1 MSPSEVQHKRMAR
14 WRVVLTDQ
22 VFPDVDLERAMLEE
36 IDADLV
42 VPDGDR
48 TAVLDAAAGADA
60 LLNTYLPLGAED
72 IARLAHCRVIARY
85 GIGVDNLDLD
95 AARDAGIVV
104 TNVPDYC
111 VEEVAAHTLGLILA
125 AVRRLPAGIERGRGP
140 TWTLD
145 GLRPIPRLS
154 ELTFGVVGLGR
165 IGRAVIDLLR
175 PLGGRIVGYDPYAA
189 ATPEGIERVAELDA
203 LLAGA
208 DVVCLHLP
216 VTVET
221 RGLFDGERFDRM
233 KAGSILV
240 NTSRGALVRTPDLV
254 AALRG
259 GRLAGAAV
267 DVLERE
273 AADAADL
280 ADIPGAIVTPHM
292 AYYSEASLRE
302 SQRKATTQVV
312 KVLTGREP
320 DYAVT

>member
-1 MSPSEVQHKRMAR
+1 
-14 WRVVLTDQ
+14 
-22 VFPDVDLERAMLEE
+22 MLEE

-125 AVRRLPAGIERGRGP
+125 AVRRTAGGDRARSRADMDAGRVAPHPAS
-140 TWTLD
+140 
-145 GLRPIPRLS
+145 LRAHLRRRR
-154 ELTFGVVGLGR
+154 LGR